1 MVAKIYR
8 IVLILGI
15 CAISVQAEYRC
26 DTYCTDSKLGVGY
39 SYDTHTS
46 APADITNHGAFLAG
60 SWRRWDSQYG
70 FSWEAKAG
78 YAYTRATNTPQS
90 PIAFTQSHI
99 ATSSGFLDMLLHFGK
114 NLRTMQNPL
123 FVEIVIGANVSLY
136 QAQSKIPNNG
146 LATIGLGISGIQRLS
161 ENLGLEY
168 SLSYGYGVYGTYVY
182 LRSQDLWH
190 NTSTLKPNNH
200 EIRASIGLQHNKKYG
215 IYTRLS
221 GKYQILD
228 SASPTQ
234 NYVGNL
240 VSYPHSTRFVA
251 TLEVGVSLP

>member
-234 NYVGNL
+234 NYMGNL

>member
-1 MVAKIYR
+1 MAKIYR

-234 NYVGNL
+234 NYMGNL

>member
-1 MVAKIYR
+1 MAKIYR

>member
-39 SYDTHTS
+39 GYDTHTS

-168 SLSYGYGVYGTYVY
+168 ALSYGYGVYGTYVY

-190 NTSTLKPNNH
+190 NVSTLKPNNH

-221 GKYQILD
+221 GKCQILD

>member
-1 MVAKIYR
+1 MAKIYR

-200 EIRASIGLQHNKKYG
+200 EIRASIGLQHNKKYR